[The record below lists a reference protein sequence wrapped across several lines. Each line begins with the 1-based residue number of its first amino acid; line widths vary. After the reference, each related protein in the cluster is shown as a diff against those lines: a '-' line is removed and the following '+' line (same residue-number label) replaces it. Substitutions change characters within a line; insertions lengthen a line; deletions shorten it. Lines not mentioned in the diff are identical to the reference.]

1 MTRARAAT
9 PSTRAGLILA
19 GGAGTRLWP
28 LSTDDRPKQFL
39 QIFDGESLL
48 QKSYQRLRKVV
59 PPASIFLSTHERYRD
74 LCRAQ
79 LPEVPPQNILVEPAR
94 RNTAPAIA
102 LCCALIER
110 KLPGAVVGIFP
121 SDHSVGDVKVFLQTV
136 ERAFE
141 FAHNEEYL
149 VTIGINPTEP
159 NTGFGYLE
167 LGEEI
172 RRKVLRVKR
181 FVEKPSRER
190 AEKMVR
196 GGKHVWN
203 GGMFLWR
210 IRYFEKVLRS
220 ASPQIAEITSRII
233 ATEDPADRR
242 ALYELMPNI
251 SIDFAVMERADR
263 VATVRGDFDWSDVG
277 TWSAVR
283 RIVKEKIKGQ
293 VYAEASKDIYV
304 DSSSGRPVAVIG
316 IENAAIIDSPNG
328 LLVLDFDEAERLSA
342 VARKIDQKD

>member
-1 MTRARAAT
+1 M
-9 PSTRAGLILA
+9 
-19 GGAGTRLWP
+19 
-28 LSTDDRPKQFL
+28 
-39 QIFDGESLL
+39 
-48 QKSYQRLRKVV
+48 
-59 PPASIFLSTHERYRD
+59 
-74 LCRAQ
+74 
-79 LPEVPPQNILVEPAR
+79 
-94 RNTAPAIA
+94 
-102 LCCALIER
+102 
-110 KLPGAVVGIFP
+110 VGIFP

-220 ASPQIAEITSRII
+220 TSPQIAEITSRII

-328 LLVLDFDEAERLSA
+328 LLVLDFDEAERLST